1 MRAVDALMECLK
13 AEGVDVVFGLPGGA
27 NLPTYDAFVNGGI
40 RHILV
45 RHEAGGGHAAEGYAK
60 ATGKVGVAFA
70 TSGPGATNLVTPI
83 TDAMMDSVPCVFI
96 TGQVRTEL
104 LGTDGF
110 QEADTIGITM
120 PVVKHS
126 FMIQH
131 PTEIPRA
138 IHEAFHIARSGRPG
152 PVLVDIPMDLSRAE
166 IDYEPIAD
174 VRLPGYQPKVDGNQ
188 KQIRQAAKALAAA
201 QRPVIYA
208 GGGVVNAEASA
219 ELTEFATCDR
229 FPVTCTLMALGAFP
243 ATVDGPGGR
252 EANPQ
257 WLGMLGMHGTRAAN
271 YAMDEA
277 DLICAVGARFDDRIT
292 GKLSEFAPRAK
303 FIHIDV
309 DPAEISKNVPA
320 HIPIVGDAKNVLS
333 KLVVE
338 YRAIGADSSRLDA
351 WWSRIDGWKAKY
363 PLLYEDSADS
373 EIKPQYMIQALYEA
387 TGGEAIVTSDVGQH
401 QMWTAQYYD
410 FPAPRRWINS
420 GGLGTMGFGLPA
432 AMGAAVGAG
441 ERVVCCVAGDGS
453 VQMNAQEL
461 ATCAQNRIPIKVFIM
476 NNGYLGMVRQWQE
489 LFWDGKYS
497 HVDMGEFPDFVKLAE
512 AYGVTGLRFTDKTT
526 LVDDIKRAIAI
537 DGPVLVD
544 VRVTREENTYPMIPA
559 GSAARDMVGPEAHGH
574 ERVGG

>member
-27 NLPTYDAFVNGGI
+27 NLPTYDAIVGGGI

-70 TSGPGATNLVTPI
+70 TSGPGATNLITPI
-83 TDAMMDSVPCVFI
+83 CDAMMDSVPCVFI
-96 TGQVRTEL
+96 TGQVRTDL

-131 PTEIPRA
+131 PQEIPRA

-152 PVLVDIPMDLSRAE
+152 PVLVDIPTDLSRAE
-166 IDYEPIAD
+166 IDYEPVTD
-174 VRLPGYQPKVDGNQ
+174 LRLPGYQPRIEGNQ

-208 GGGVVNAEASA
+208 GGGVVNANASE
-219 ELTEFATCDR
+219 ELREFARSDR
-229 FPVTCTLMALGAFP
+229 FPVTCTLMGLGAFP
-243 ATVDGPGGR
+243 APD
-252 EANPQ
+252 AQ

-320 HIPIVGDAKNVLS
+320 HIPIVGDAKHVLA
-333 KLVVE
+333 KLVIE
-338 YRAIGADSSRLDA
+338 YRAIGADPARLDA
-351 WWSRIDGWKAKY
+351 WWSRIEGWKAKY
-363 PLLYEDSADS
+363 PLAYEDTTDA
-373 EIKPQYMIQALYEA
+373 EIKPQFMIRALWEA
-387 TGGEAIVTSDVGQH
+387 TGGQAIVTSDVGQH
-401 QMWTAQYYD
+401 QMWAAQLYD
-410 FPAPRRWINS
+410 FPEPRRWINS

-432 AMGAAVGAG
+432 AMGAAVGAP
-441 ERVVCCVAGDGS
+441 ERLVCCVAGDGS

-461 ATCAQNRIPIKVFIM
+461 ATCAQNKIPIKVFIM

-489 LFWDGKYS
+489 LFWDHKYS

-512 AYGVTGLRFTDKTT
+512 AYGVTGMRFTDKHT
-526 LVDDIKRAIAI
+526 LVDDMKRAIAT

-559 GSAARDMVGPEAHGH
+559 GQAAREMVG
-574 ERVGG
+574 

>member
-27 NLPTYDAFVNGGI
+27 NLPTYDAFVDAGI

-60 ATGKVGVAFA
+60 ATGKVGVSFA
-70 TSGPGATNLVTPI
+70 TSGPGATNLLTPI
-83 TDAMMDSVPCVFI
+83 TDAMMDSVPVVFI

-126 FMIQH
+126 VMIQN
-131 PTEIPRA
+131 PQEIPRA
-138 IHEAFHIARSGRPG
+138 IHEAFQVARTGRPG
-152 PVLVDIPMDLSRAE
+152 PVLVDIPQDLSRAD
-166 IDYEPIAD
+166 INYEPVTD
-174 VRLPGYQPKVDGNQ
+174 VRLPGYQPRVEGNQ

-208 GGGVVNAEASA
+208 GGGVVNANASR
-219 ELTEFATCDR
+219 ELRDFVTSDR
-229 FPVTCTLMALGAFP
+229 FPITCTLMGLGAFP
-243 ATVDGPGGR
+243 APH
-252 EANPQ
+252 PQ

-320 HIPIVGDAKNVLS
+320 HIPIVGDAKHVLA
-333 KLVVE
+333 KLAVE
-338 YRAIGADSSRLDA
+338 YREIGADPARLDA
-351 WWSRIDGWKAKY
+351 WIARIDAWKAKY
-363 PLLYEDSADS
+363 PLTYEDTTDS
-373 EIKPQYMIQALYEA
+373 EIKPQFMIRALYEA
-387 TGGEAIVTSDVGQH
+387 TGGDAIVTSDVGQH
-401 QMWTAQYYD
+401 QMWAAQYFD
-410 FPAPRRWINS
+410 FPEPRRWINS

-432 AMGAAVGAG
+432 AMGAAVGQPD
-441 ERVVCCVAGDGS
+441 RLVCCIAGDGS

-461 ATCAQNRIPIKVFIM
+461 ATCAENKIPIKVFIM

-489 LFWDGKYS
+489 LFWDGRYS
-497 HVDMGEFPDFVKLAE
+497 HVDMGQFPDFVKLAE
-512 AYGVTGLRFTDKTT
+512 AYGVTGMRFTDKTT
-526 LVDDIKRAIAI
+526 LVEDFKRAIAT

-559 GSAARDMVGPEAHGH
+559 GHAAREMVG
-574 ERVGG
+574 

>member
-1 MRAVDALMECLK
+1 MRAVDALMACLK

-27 NLPTYDAFVNGGI
+27 NLPTYDAFVDAGI

-70 TSGPGATNLVTPI
+70 TSGPGATNLMTPI
-83 TDAMMDSVPCVFI
+83 TDAMMDSVPVVFI
-96 TGQVRTEL
+96 TGQVRTDL

-131 PTEIPRA
+131 PQELPRA

-152 PVLVDIPMDLSRAE
+152 PVLVDIPVDLSRADL
-166 IDYEPIAD
+166 DYEPVGD
-174 VRLPGYQPKVDGNQ
+174 VHLPGYQPRVEGNQ
-188 KQIRQAAKALAAA
+188 KQIRQAAKALAVA

-208 GGGVVNAEASA
+208 GGGVVNANASE
-219 ELTEFATCDR
+219 ELIEFATADR
-229 FPVTCTLMALGAFP
+229 FPVTCTLMGLGAFP
-243 ATVDGPGGR
+243 ARVGGSPH
-252 EANPQ
+252 PQ

-320 HIPIVGDAKNVLS
+320 HIPIVGDAKHVLA

-338 YRAIGADSSRLDA
+338 YRATDADPARLNA
-351 WWSRIDGWKAKY
+351 WLSRIEGWREKY
-363 PLLYEDSADS
+363 PLGYEDSADA
-373 EIKPQYMIQALYEA
+373 EIKPQYMVQALFEA
-387 TGGEAIVTSDVGQH
+387 TDGEAIVTSDVGQH
-401 QMWTAQYYD
+401 QMWAAQYYD
-410 FPAPRRWINS
+410 FPKPRRWVNS

-432 AMGAAVGAG
+432 AMGAAVGCP
-441 ERVVCCVAGDGS
+441 ERLVCCIAGDGS

-461 ATCAQNRIPIKVFIM
+461 ATCAQNKIPIKVFIM

-489 LFWDGKYS
+489 LFWDGRYS
-497 HVDMGEFPDFVKLAE
+497 QVDMGEFPDFVKLAE
-512 AYGVTGLRFTDKTT
+512 AYGVTGMRLEDKRT
-526 LVDDIKRAIAI
+526 LVEDFKRAIATE
-537 DGPVLVD
+537 GPVLVD

-559 GSAARDMVGPEAHGH
+559 GQAAREMVG
-574 ERVGG
+574 

>member
-1 MRAVDALMECLK
+1 MRAVDALMACLK

-27 NLPTYDAFVNGGI
+27 NLPTYDAFVDAGI

-60 ATGKVGVAFA
+60 ATGKVGVSFA
-70 TSGPGATNLVTPI
+70 TSGPGATNLMTPI
-83 TDAMMDSVPCVFI
+83 TDALMDSVPVVFI
-96 TGQVRTEL
+96 TGQVRTDL

-131 PTEIPRA
+131 PQELPRA

-152 PVLVDIPMDLSRAE
+152 PVLVDIPVDLSRAD
-166 IDYEPIAD
+166 IDYEPVAD
-174 VRLPGYQPKVDGNQ
+174 LRLPGYQPRVEGNQ

-208 GGGVVNAEASA
+208 GGGVVNANASE
-219 ELTEFATCDR
+219 ELIDFATSDR
-229 FPVTCTLMALGAFP
+229 FPVTCTLMGLGAFP
-243 ATVDGPGGR
+243 APH
-252 EANPQ
+252 EQ

-320 HIPIVGDAKNVLS
+320 HIPIVGDAKHVLA

-338 YRAIGADSSRLDA
+338 YRATGADPARLNA
-351 WWSRIDGWKAKY
+351 WWSRIEGWREKY
-363 PLLYEDSADS
+363 PLGWEDSTDS
-373 EIKPQYMIQALYEA
+373 EIKPQYMIKALFEA

-401 QMWTAQYYD
+401 QMWAAQYYD
-410 FPAPRRWINS
+410 FPAPRRWVNS

-432 AMGAAVGAG
+432 AMGAAIGCP
-441 ERVVCCVAGDGS
+441 ERLVCCIAGDGS

-461 ATCAQNRIPIKVFIM
+461 ATCAQNNIPIKVFIM

-489 LFWDGKYS
+489 LFWDGRYS
-497 HVDMGEFPDFVKLAE
+497 HVDMGQFPDFVKLAE
-512 AYGVTGLRFTDKTT
+512 AYGVTGMRFEDKGT
-526 LVDDIKRAIAI
+526 LVEDFKRAIAT

-559 GSAARDMVGPEAHGH
+559 GQPARDMVG
-574 ERVGG
+574 